1 MGLREQR
8 LSYARWMTSIIPTFR
23 YRDAAAAIDFLCD
36 AFGFERQLV
45 VDGEDGGVMHAELR
59 LGDAVVMLATA
70 SEGTAERP
78 GIAAGAHHLYV
89 VVDDTD
95 AHHRQAS
102 AAGAEIIEA
111 PTDRDYGSRE
121 YGARDP
127 EGGVWYF
134 GTYVPEPQ
142 PSA

>member
-1 MGLREQR
+1 MSTITPILG
-8 LSYARWMTSIIPTFR
+8 
-23 YRDAAAAIDFLCD
+23 YRDPRAAIEFLCE

-45 VDGEDGGVMHAELR
+45 VDGEDGGVVHAELR

-70 SEGTAERP
+70 SEGSGGRP
-78 GIAAGAHHLYV
+78 AIAAGAHHLYV
-89 VVDDTD
+89 AVDDAD
-95 AHHRQAS
+95 AHHRQAV
-102 AAGAEIIEA
+102 AAGADVFEG

-121 YGARDP
+121 YGARDA
-127 EGGVWYF
+127 EGGVWWF

>member
-1 MGLREQR
+1 MSTISPILG
-8 LSYARWMTSIIPTFR
+8 
-23 YRDAAAAIDFLCD
+23 YRDPRAAIEFLCD

-45 VDGEDGGVMHAELR
+45 VDGEDGSVMHAELR

-70 SEGTAERP
+70 SEGSGERP

-89 VVDDTD
+89 AVDDTD

-102 AAGAEIIEA
+102 AAGAEVFEA

-134 GTYVPEPQ
+134 GSYVPEPQ
-142 PSA
+142 RSA